1 MKIQGVIFD
10 LGSTL
15 FRFGGDW
22 SEIGRRSLEALAD
35 ELERRGLRLRREHFL
50 RDLDRALHAYY
61 QRRDED
67 YVEHSTA
74 SVLREVLSS
83 HGVTHPGDSLIR
95 SALKA
100 MYAVSEQAWEPMPGM
115 HEVLQALRDSGR
127 RLGMISNAGDSHNV
141 QRLID
146 KAGIRPY
153 FDPILISAQEGIR
166 KPHPKLFAKVLAAW
180 QLPPERVV
188 MVGDLLEADIL
199 GAQRA
204 GIHQIWLKEEAAP
217 IPESPA
223 IIPEAEA
230 ESLRQVP
237 DIIRQLEAK
246 G

>member
-1 MKIQGVIFD
+1 MKIKGIIFD

-15 FRFGGDW
+15 IRFTGDW
-22 SEIGRRSLEALAD
+22 SEIGRRSLAALAD
-35 ELERRGLRLRREHFL
+35 ELERRGLRLRREPFL

-67 YVEHSTA
+67 YIEHTTA
-74 SVLREVLSS
+74 SILCKVLAS
-83 HGVTHPGDSLIR
+83 HGVDRPGDEFIR
-95 SALKA
+95 PALEA
-100 MYAVSEQAWEPMPGM
+100 MYAVSEQAWEPMPGL

-146 KAGIRPY
+146 KVGIRPY

-166 KPHPKLFAKVLAAW
+166 KPHPELFARVLAAW

-199 GAQRA
+199 GAQQA
-204 GIHQIWLKEEAAP
+204 GIHQIWLKEAAT
-217 IPESPA
+217 IPESSS
-223 IIPEAEA
+223 IIPETEA